1 MMHTFASD
9 LYAHMRA
16 TSSHLQGASD
26 KALLANLKRF
36 IVDESEKQ
44 VPAGEGFC
52 PTSPEKS
59 SPGNKASTFSPPKK
73 PKALDSRPA
82 ILARKSWTISI
93 NRLRGTVTIGSE
105 SIAIFY
111 LQQLFF
117 LFYLNFKF

>member
-1 MMHTFASD
+1 MMYTFASD
-9 LYAHMRA
+9 LYAYMRER
-16 TSSHLQGASD
+16 SSHLQGASD

-73 PKALDSRPA
+73 PKALDSLDSRPA

-105 SIAIFY
+105 SIAIF
-111 LQQLFF
+111 LFADVF
-117 LFYLNFKF
+117 SVLSKF